1 MTHEQ
6 ILALGYIT
14 DDGTPA
20 SDLRATCRQLA
31 EERATLL
38 EAVRY
43 FLVGPAGEKKDRWTS
58 GLRKAVAQAEKEW
71 KPAEP
76 IPLTPGR

>member
-6 ILALGYIT
+6 ICALGYLT

-20 SDLRATCRQLA
+20 GDLRATCRQLA

-38 EAVRY
+38 EAARY
-43 FLVGPAGEKKDRWTS
+43 FLAGPAGEKKDRWTS
-58 GLRKAVAQAEKEW
+58 GLRKAVAESEKEW
-71 KPAEP
+71 KPVQP
-76 IPLTPGR
+76 TPLAPGR